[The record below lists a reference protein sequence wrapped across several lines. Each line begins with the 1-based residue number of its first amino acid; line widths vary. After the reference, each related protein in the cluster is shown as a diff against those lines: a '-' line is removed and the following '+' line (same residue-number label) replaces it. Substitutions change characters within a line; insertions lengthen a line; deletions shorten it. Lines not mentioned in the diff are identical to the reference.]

1 MGGADHVTCEWDR
14 DGLRGETCG
23 RWQRTAAQGSGV
35 GRGRGGGGQARGAGQ
50 WRRVARG
57 AWRGGGAASN
67 VPPRAARHLP
77 SQLHCPTLPWAM
89 VGAAGHWFGALCG
102 RLWRRRGRIHA
113 WRGARLGLGR
123 GRSSLSIAPG
133 DVGQWTRASDRA
145 TSLRGEAITM
155 DGKGPRQIRA
165 AATRR
170 NRGCGAR
177 HATPIVRPV
186 RGPGRRRRN
195 SQRGPGRRR
204 RNPVGVLDPCAGTR
218 CADPP
223 ATRLA
228 RFGPDAPN

>member
-1 MGGADHVTCEWDR
+1 MSPVNGIATGCGVRRAADGSGPR
-14 DGLRGETCG
+14 R
-23 RWQRTAAQGSGV
+23 RAQGWDAG
-35 GRGRGGGGQARGAGQ
+35 GGGGGQARGAGQ
-50 WRRVARG
+50 WRRVARGAWRG

-113 WRGARLGLGR
+113 WLGAPLDLDR

-133 DVGQWTRASDRA
+133 DVGQWTRASGRA
-145 TSLRGEAITM
+145 TSLRGEASTM

-177 HATPIVRPV
+177 HATPIVRRCP
-186 RGPGRRRRN
+186 GPGGAAGTRN
-195 SQRGPGRRR
+195 AGPRRR
-204 RNPVGVLDPCAGTR
+204 RNPVGVPDPCAGTR